1 MKDKIIISICGAA
14 GSGKSELAKKLAKEL
29 GSHMALRI
37 PCDYFLKSVQYDS
50 LEEFI
55 STPFKWDWKLLKN
68 FLSQPISTI
77 HEIPDYDFNKYTRIS
92 KTGGI
97 ALTIRRYII
106 LDSILPYPES
116 DFIIKI
122 ETPNNLRLERLKAR
136 DKKWNSNVV
145 KNWNK
150 LELTAKQLNNAN
162 TKFDLLLNGSSDV
175 KDNVQC
181 VVEFLESQK
190 LLS

>member
-1 MKDKIIISICGAA
+1 LKDKIIISICGAA
-14 GSGKSELAKKLAKEL
+14 GSGKSILAKKLAKEL

-37 PCDYFLKSVQYDS
+37 PCDYFLKSVQYNS
-50 LEEFI
+50 FEEFI

-77 HEIPDYDFNKYTRIS
+77 HCIPDYDFNKYTRIS

-122 ETPNNLRLERLKAR
+122 DTPHDLRLERLKAR

-145 KNWNK
+145 KNWDK
-150 LELTAKQLNNAN
+150 LTLTAKQLNNAN
-162 TKFDLLLNGSSDV
+162 TKFDLILNWSSDV
-175 KDNVQC
+175 KDNVQLI
-181 VVEFLESQK
+181 VEFLESQK
-190 LLS
+190 LLA

>member
-1 MKDKIIISICGAA
+1 LKDKIIISICGAA
-14 GSGKSELAKKLAKEL
+14 GSGKSELAKKLVKEL

-55 STPFKWDWKLLKN
+55 STPFKWDWKLLKD

-77 HEIPDYDFNKYTRIS
+77 HEIPDYDFNKYTRLN

-97 ALTIRRYII
+97 TLTIRRYIF
-106 LDSILPYPES
+106 LDSALPYPES

-122 ETPNNLRLERLKAR
+122 ETPDDLRLERLKQR

-145 KNWNK
+145 KNWEK
-150 LELTAKQLNNAN
+150 LELTVKKLDENNL
-162 TKFDLLLNGSSDV
+162 KFNLVLDGSLDPEENSKKIIQYLL
-175 KDNVQC
+175 KI
-181 VVEFLESQK
+181 
-190 LLS
+190 